1 MVKLNERL
9 LVFEFPLSE
18 RIRIFLRLEQL
29 FQQVDYFMVR
39 TCVWDSRAV
48 VTLLLDVLTIFS
60 RNDLK
65 SEILKELERH
75 SSVLARISRSQGVD
89 HEKLE
94 LIRYELDKISR
105 DLYATNG
112 KIGLSLM
119 ENELFQSISQRSAI
133 PGGTCAFDLPEYHF
147 WLEQD
152 ERRRHRDLLEW
163 IQPFMGIR
171 KAIDLILRFI
181 RQSSIP
187 TEEIANAGFFQQ
199 SLDRSLPYQLLCVS
213 ITGSM
218 PYFAEIS
225 GGKHRFTVRFMS
237 ADKNERP
244 QQTGKDIQFL
254 LTRCI
259 F

>member
-1 MVKLNERL
+1 
-9 LVFEFPLSE
+9 
-18 RIRIFLRLEQL
+18 LRLEQL
-29 FQQVDYFMVR
+29 FQQVDHFMDR

-48 VTLLLDVLTIFS
+48 ITMLLDVLTIFS

-65 SEILKELERH
+65 SEILKELDRH

-89 HEKLE
+89 HKKLDF
-94 LIRYELDKISR
+94 LRHELDDISR
-105 DLYATNG
+105 ELYAING
-112 KIGLSLM
+112 KIGYSLM
-119 ENELFQSISQRSAI
+119 ENELFKSISQRSSI

-152 ERRRHRDLLEW
+152 EQRRHQDLLEW
-163 IQPFMGIR
+163 IQPFMTIR
-171 KAIDLILRFI
+171 RAIDLILRFI

-187 TEEIANAGFFQQ
+187 TQETANAGFFQQ

-213 ITGSM
+213 IPASM

-225 GGKHRFTVRFMS
+225 GGKHRFTVRFMV

-244 QQTGKDIQFL
+244 VQTNKDIQFL
-254 LTRCI
+254 LTRCM

>member
-1 MVKLNERL
+1 MNERF

-29 FQQVDYFMVR
+29 FQQVDHFMEGR
-39 TCVWDSRAV
+39 GVWDSRAV
-48 VTLLLDVLTIFS
+48 ITMLLDVLTIFS

-65 SEILKELERH
+65 SEILKELDRH
-75 SSVLARISRSQGVD
+75 SSVLARIARSQGVD
-89 HEKLE
+89 QEKLE
-94 LIRYELDKISR
+94 LLRVELDQISR
-105 DLYATNG
+105 ELYSTNG

-119 ENELFQSISQRSAI
+119 ENELFKSISQRSSI

-152 ERRRHRDLLEW
+152 EQRRQQDLLEW
-163 IQPFMGIR
+163 IQPFMTIR

-181 RQSSIP
+181 RQSSVP
-187 TEEIANAGFFQQ
+187 TEEIATAGFFQQ
-199 SLDRSLPYQLLCVS
+199 SLDRSLPYQMLCVS
-213 ITGSM
+213 ILASL

-225 GGKHRFTVRFMS
+225 GGKHRFTVRFMT
-237 ADKNERP
+237 ADKNERTA
-244 QQTGKDIQFL
+244 QTNNDIQFW

>member
-1 MVKLNERL
+1 MNDRL

-29 FQQVDYFMVR
+29 FQQVDHFMDG

-48 VTLLLDVLTIFS
+48 ITMLLDVLTIFS

-65 SEILKELERH
+65 SEILKELDRH
-75 SSVLARISRSQGVD
+75 SSVLARIARSHGVD
-89 HEKLE
+89 QEKLE
-94 LIRYELDKISR
+94 LLRDELDQISR
-105 DLYATNG
+105 ELYATNG

-119 ENELFQSISQRSAI
+119 ENELFKSISQRSSI

-152 ERRRHRDLLEW
+152 EQRRHQDLLEW
-163 IQPFMGIR
+163 TRPFMTIR

-181 RQSSIP
+181 RQSSVP
-187 TEEIANAGFFQQ
+187 TQEIANSGFFQQ
-199 SLDRSLPYQLLCVS
+199 SLDRSLPYQMLCVS
-213 ITGSM
+213 IMASM

-225 GGKHRFTVRFMS
+225 GGKHRFTVRFMT

-244 QQTGKDIQFL
+244 AQTTNDIQFL